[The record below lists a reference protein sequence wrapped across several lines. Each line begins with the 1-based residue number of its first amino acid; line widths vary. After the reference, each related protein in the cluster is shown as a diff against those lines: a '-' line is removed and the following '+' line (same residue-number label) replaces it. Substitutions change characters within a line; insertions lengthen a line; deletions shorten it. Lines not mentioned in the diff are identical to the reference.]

1 MNTTTESWSGR
12 AVLLLAHVAG
22 MIDLVALPI
31 WVGAALIGQYG
42 FSPTQAGSM
51 VTAFLAAAVCASLFF
66 APRFHRHPA
75 HRAAPVGY
83 AIAAIA
89 FALLTQVS
97 HAGAMTA
104 LHALAGFGA
113 GMGLSFTHGAIG
125 RSGRPQRLFAIVTL
139 GLGVSAIFFLGVA
152 QGLVPRL
159 GGPVLFMLFAALMAI
174 TTLATAVAFP
184 RPAAS
189 EADCP
194 ASERPAEPVSQPI
207 AAPLWWGIAGLT
219 LMAITQSTV
228 FSFVER
234 IGVARGFGGQVL
246 GVLIALGFVNLAA
259 PVLAALLERR
269 LKAMPVAMG
278 GAALQ
283 LTLALVIAFSAGFT
297 PYAAAASVFVAV
309 MIFTHT
315 FVFGWL
321 SRHDASGRAV
331 ALTPA
336 MLMSGAALGPVAG
349 GALYGSLGTHGIGV
363 AALFIGASAF
373 GCYLRAFHLSRTLPA
388 PAAAV
393 ATVPSH

>member
-1 MNTTTESWSGR
+1 MKITTDSRTGA

-22 MIDLVALPI
+22 MIDLVALPV

-66 APRFHRHPA
+66 APRFNRHPA

-113 GMGLSFTHGAIG
+113 GMGLSFTHGTIG
-125 RSGRPQRLFAIVTL
+125 RSARPQRLFAIVTL

-159 GGPVLFMLFAALMAI
+159 GGPVLFMLFAGLMAI
-174 TTLATAVAFP
+174 TTLATALAFP
-184 RPAAS
+184 RPAAD
-189 EADCP
+189 EAAHA
-194 ASERPAEPVSQPI
+194 ASPQAPRAAQPI
-207 AAPLWWGIAGLT
+207 AAPVWWAIGGLT
-219 LMAITQSTV
+219 LMAVTQSTV

-234 IGVARGFGGQVL
+234 IGVQRGFGEQVL

-269 LKAMPVAMG
+269 LKALPVAMG

-283 LTLALVIAFSAGFT
+283 LTLALVIAFSVGFV

-321 SRHDASGRAV
+321 ARHDASGRAV

-349 GALYGSLGTHGIGV
+349 GVLVSTLGTSGIGV
-363 AALFIGASAF
+363 AALFIGTASLA
-373 GCYLRAFHLSRTLPA
+373 CYFRALHLSRSLPA
-388 PAAAV
+388 PAVAASP
-393 ATVPSH
+393 VPSH